1 MADILE
7 VIKNIES
14 LYSNNTSLSILK
26 DFERVLETLDIYVYE
41 NWLEGELLE
50 GPRVDRHWVTCS
62 FMWPHDRMPNPRAAK
77 RLFEHDCRVKFEE
90 TVIVKPRKIENPDD
104 LRPGTNKGKLDRHP
118 IWTVTIAMPKKLV
131 FDMFEGH
138 MDKLR
143 NERFGRNS
151 RVDAGEA
158 QIADAGMPGAAAMP
172 AGQPSAMPSVP
183 GAAPSPSPG
192 VPGAAV

>member
-41 NWLEGELLE
+41 NWLQGELLE

-62 FMWPHDRMPNPRAAK
+62 FMWPKDQMPNPRAAK
-77 RLFEHDCRVKFEE
+77 RLFEHECRVKFEE
-90 TVIVKPRKIENPDD
+90 TMIIKPRKIESPDD
-104 LRPGTNKGKLDRHP
+104 FRPGTKKGKLDRHP
-118 IWTVTIAMPKKLV
+118 IWVVTIAMPKKLV

-143 NERFGRNS
+143 KERFGRNS
-151 RVDAGEA
+151 RVDASEA
-158 QIADAGMPGAAAMP
+158 QVADVGMPGAAGAP
-172 AGQPSAMPSVP
+172 ASAA
-183 GAAPSPSPG
+183 AAPSIPTAGAAPSPG
-192 VPGAAV
+192 VPGASV

>member
-14 LYSNNTSLSILK
+14 LYSNNTALSALK

-41 NWLEGELLE
+41 NWLKGELLE

-62 FMWPHDRMPNPRAAK
+62 FMWPKEDMPNPRGAK

-90 TVIVKPRKIENPDD
+90 SFIIKPRKIESPDD
-104 LRPGTNKGKLDRHP
+104 FRPGTKKGKLDRHP
-118 IWTVTIAMPKKLV
+118 IWVVTISMPKKLV

-143 NERFGRNS
+143 KQKFGRNS
-151 RVDAGEA
+151 RVDASQVEA
-158 QIADAGMPGAAAMP
+158 ADTGGATTPGAPIGAPPVAP
-172 AGQPSAMPSVP
+172 T
-183 GAAPSPSPG
+183 GAAPAAT
-192 VPGAAV
+192 PGAPA